1 MYKIMIKNKKLIF
14 RRSKILK
21 LKNKINLIKT
31 IYKLPKKIV
40 QGAQPFLQTFQI
52 SSKLII
58 KQNKYKQDAWIQNL
72 QKKI

>member
-1 MYKIMIKNKKLIF
+1 MIKNKKLIF

-40 QGAQPFLQTFQI
+40 QGAQPFLQTF
-52 SSKLII
+52 
-58 KQNKYKQDAWIQNL
+58 
-72 QKKI
+72 